1 MFYMNNNISN
11 NQLRFNYFII
21 NTHTQNYPL
30 TTIPFVLHSIP
41 ERYQPVRHPR
51 PYEYT
56 PYPTYPPKYV
66 RRPTKQ
72 REFSKYISSQRL
84 HGYSKS
90 HKPTTT
96 RRQRYQPVRHSK
108 RHQPARHSGSNLN
121 YVNNL
126 QGYTKEANPPV
137 HQTLNKIYLQVFT
150 NHKDHEEH
158 DKPNLSRR
166 KNYVKTLKVYPT
178 AESVKINDA
187 NSVSF

>member
-41 ERYQPVRHPR
+41 ERYQPVRHP
-51 PYEYT
+51 
-56 PYPTYPPKYV
+56 
-66 RRPTKQ
+66 
-72 REFSKYISSQRL
+72 S
-84 HGYSKS
+84 YSKS